1 MMLRYSPFQ
10 NQKNAFTPVPIGVF
24 FMPSVVF
31 IVIETSINYDL
42 WKVVT
47 G

>member
-24 FMPSVVF
+24 FYGFVF
-31 IVIETSINYDL
+31 PACTGRPGWCVLNETP
-42 WKVVT
+42 
-47 G
+47 GP